1 MHSLRAL
8 RQGLAV
14 ITALLVAGGIVM
26 IYSSSAIQAHE
37 TYHNRWYFLERH
49 LAYAALGA
57 LVGALVLAMDYQW
70 LRRHVKWL
78 LLISGALLVAVLVPG
93 IGYEVS
99 GARRWFRLGFLSFQP
114 SELAQVA
121 VILYLADVLARKQD
135 RLRSFL
141 RGFLPPML
149 ILGTVVGLMLLQP
162 DLGTSVAL
170 ASVAFLMLF
179 VSGIELVHLG
189 PTLASAIPVL
199 GLLIAS
205 KPYRMRRILAFANPW
220 ADPYGAGFQLIQSLV
235 AVGTGGVWGVGLG
248 QSRQKLFYLPAAHTD
263 FIFSVVA
270 EELGLL
276 GATAVLG
283 LFLAFVWMGIRIAL
297 RAADLFAQL
306 ACLGLTG
313 LIGFKALMHMAV
325 ATGLVPTKG
334 LPLPFVSYGGTSL
347 VFNLMIVALMLNM
360 GRGRATVTANLL
372 PSDEPV
378 PAPMRP
384 APVMGMA

>member
-1 MHSLRAL
+1 MTSSLRGL
-8 RQGLAV
+8 RQRLAV
-14 ITALLVAGGIVM
+14 VTALLAAAGVVM
-26 IYSSSAIQAHE
+26 IYSASAIQAQE
-37 TYHNRWYFLERH
+37 AYGNRWYYLERH
-49 LAYAALGA
+49 AAYLGLGA
-57 LVGALVLAMDYQW
+57 LLGGFVLAMDYQW
-70 LRRHVKWL
+70 LRRHLRGL
-78 LLISGALLVAVLVPG
+78 LAVSAILLVAVLIPG

-114 SELAQVA
+114 SELAQVV

-135 RLRSFL
+135 RLRSFVH
-141 RGFLPPML
+141 GFLPPML
-149 ILGTVVGLMLLQP
+149 ILGTFVGLMLLQP

-170 ASVAFLMLF
+170 ASVVFLMLF
-179 VSGIELVHLG
+179 VSGIELIHLG

-205 KPYRMRRILAFANPW
+205 KPYRVRRILAFADPW
-220 ADPYGAGFQLIQSLV
+220 ADPHGAGFQLIQSLV
-235 AVGTGGVWGVGLG
+235 AIGTGGLAGVGLG

-283 LFLAFVWMGIRIAL
+283 LFLAFVWLGVRLAL
-297 RAADLFAQL
+297 RTTDLFAQL

-313 LIGFKALMHMAV
+313 LIGFKALIHMAV

-334 LPLPFVSYGGTSL
+334 LPLPFVSFGGTSL
-347 VFNLMIVALMLNM
+347 IFNLVIVALLLNM
-360 GRGRATVTANLL
+360 GRGRTVVAANVL
-372 PSDEPV
+372 PAGEPV
-378 PAPMRP
+378 PTP
-384 APVMGMA
+384 AAA

>member
-1 MHSLRAL
+1 MNSLRGL
-8 RQGLAV
+8 RQSLGV
-14 ITALLVAGGIVM
+14 ITAILVAAGIVM
-26 IYSSSAIQAHE
+26 IYSSSAIQAQD

-49 LAYAALGA
+49 LAYVALAGVIGA
-57 LVGALVLAMDYQW
+57 FVLAMDYQW
-70 LRRHVKWL
+70 LRRNLRWL
-78 LLISGALLVAVLVPG
+78 LLVSGVLLLAVLVPG

-135 RLRSFL
+135 RLRSFVH
-141 RGFLPPML
+141 GFLPPML
-149 ILGTVVGLMLLQP
+149 ILGTFVGLMLLQP

-170 ASVAFLMLF
+170 ASVVFLMLF
-179 VSGIELVHLG
+179 VSGIELIHLG
-189 PTLASAIPVL
+189 PTIASAFPVL
-199 GLLIAS
+199 AILIIS
-205 KPYRMRRILAFANPW
+205 KPYRMRRMLAFANPW

-235 AVGTGGVWGVGLG
+235 AVGTGGIWGVGLG

-263 FIFSVVA
+263 FIFSVIA
-270 EELGLL
+270 EELGLI

-283 LFLAFVWMGIRIAL
+283 LFLAFVWTGVRIAL
-297 RAADLFAQL
+297 RTTDLFTQL

-325 ATGLVPTKG
+325 ATGMVPTKG

-347 VFNLMIVALMLNM
+347 VFNLMIVALVLNM
-360 GRGRATVTANLL
+360 GRGRAVATANVL
-372 PSDEPV
+372 PAHEQPV
-378 PAPMRP
+378 PA
-384 APVMGMA
+384 MGTA